1 MNTVCKKVDIQ
12 FAITRL
18 KNKGNKIY
26 EGFDNYKEFLH
37 HVETTAIRE
46 AAKELNLGE
55 TTVRDRW
62 KIMSLPLPV
71 YDAIET
77 DTISFSKL
85 KPLTTINF
93 DMENEKDVELAQK
106 IVDEIQKDITLDE
119 IKALVKK
126 ESVNI
131 WNSSTVLMEMFA
143 KQNGISATMEC

>member
-1 MNTVCKKVDIQ
+1 MNPIHKTTFDELYNTMNTVCKKVDIQ

-26 EGFDNYKEFLH
+26 DGFDNYKEFLH

-106 IVDEIQKDITLDE
+106 IVDEIQRSE
-119 IKALVKK
+119 ERRVG
-126 ESVNI
+126 ERV
-131 WNSSTVLMEMFA
+131 
-143 KQNGISATMEC
+143 